1 MFSHGC
7 EGDAAPVALH
17 ESKGGFSFAKE
28 TPPFETPRERLDIA
42 GEQLEELQCLPI
54 ALPCARR
61 CRVWIC
67 YTIWVTSTTR
77 CRSADL
83 VEVRTNFR
91 LLGHSSMRRASAMPH
106 SVGSLPPNA
115 TSHAPHDSKARLQ
128 NGDETHGFMAKP
140 CTPHPIAQRVQS
152 FKLQTRN
159 VRGRGGRPLVPFS
172 WGV

>member
-1 MFSHGC
+1 MVNAFTSIASQKNRRGSSSDFWRFGLQTGL
-7 EGDAAPVALH
+7 EGLSRARWARGKIAAPQALH
-17 ESKGGFSFAKE
+17 GSKGVFSFAKE
-28 TPPFETPRERLDIA
+28 NTPFETPRERLDIA

-91 LLGHSSMRRASAMPH
+91 LLGHSSMRRSQQCCI
-106 SVGSLPPNA
+106 
-115 TSHAPHDSKARLQ
+115 R
-128 NGDETHGFMAKP
+128 
-140 CTPHPIAQRVQS
+140 
-152 FKLQTRN
+152 
-159 VRGRGGRPLVPFS
+159 
-172 WGV
+172 